1 MAENFPSLKRKQ
13 IFRYRNHSSLQ
24 RVTSVGVTVL
34 LLLNSKSQKNISKM
48 KKQRGHYSN
57 KMNPNISRH
66 ITIKVAKS

>member
-13 IFRYRNHSSLQ
+13 ISRYRNHSSLQ
-24 RVTSVGVTVL
+24 RVTSLGVTVL

-48 KKQRGHYSN
+48 KKQRSHYSN